1 MWILCVCSNLVKYV
15 VVVVVEEFMI
25 NWCCCCYEMCVVVNS
40 CYGYS
45 WLWNLWWNL
54 SCFENF
60 MKNGWIGN
68 LWWNDVFESSFI
80 WIWVSFYVYKRLD
93 KLSRWI
99 WALGNQKLGFLGE
112 NGVFHESRIFENC
125 QNSPLRVGGEF
136 CLCELAMASEM
147 LAMASCTV
155 TTFIVSSSCVFCT
168 HLCFKLAFGVNMKVL
183 DNWVGFPMALV
194 WLENV
199 LWILSYVK
207 NTPSRS
213 SKNFTKIQHNRY

>member
-93 KLSRWI
+93 KLSGWI

-125 QNSPLRVGGEF
+125 QNSPPTRNGELWQF
-136 CLCELAMASEM
+136 SKILLSWKPPFSPKNPNFWLPNAQ
-147 LAMASCTV
+147 
-155 TTFIVSSSCVFCT
+155 I
-168 HLCFKLAFGVNMKVL
+168 HL
-183 DNWVGFPMALV
+183 
-194 WLENV
+194 ES
-199 LWILSYVK
+199 LSK
-207 NTPSRS
+207 RL
-213 SKNFTKIQHNRY
+213 